1 MKGILGNCL
10 STVEY
15 SAQTLKCTISSE
27 ILRNEGDGHLTA
39 DVPAHGPSPSNCP
52 HYSAISLEIEPSW
65 STLDLDLLTS
75 YSLPPPLKAAP
86 APGGVYTISSSLFQV
101 RCCALPLT
109 RLIMPR
115 GRKSKLRA
123 RKRRCQSQ
131 EETLDVAAA
140 LSHIN
145 PTITSDGAVS
155 YTRANEGASYQVSP
169 SSRQVQPTIE
179 HLCRHTVERKV
190 VIMVHYLLHKYQ
202 MKEPI
207 KKADM
212 LRNVIQR
219 YKNQFPEILRRAS
232 EHLELVFGLDLRKM
246 DHNRHIYVLVNKL
259 ELTYDERLSDDIG
272 VPTTGI
278 LMTVL
283 GIIFINGNHAT
294 EEQVWEMLNVI
305 GLYAGRNHFIFGEP
319 RRLIT
324 RDMVKQKYL
333 EYRQMPNSD
342 PLHYEFLWGP
352 RSHAE
357 TSKMKVLEFV
367 AKICDTTPS
376 AFPSCFEEAVKDEE
390 ERAQARVAARAQI
403 SAMAQARARAI
414 SSISS
419 SPK

>member
-1 MKGILGNCL
+1 
-10 STVEY
+10 
-15 SAQTLKCTISSE
+15 
-27 ILRNEGDGHLTA
+27 
-39 DVPAHGPSPSNCP
+39 
-52 HYSAISLEIEPSW
+52 
-65 STLDLDLLTS
+65 
-75 YSLPPPLKAAP
+75 
-86 APGGVYTISSSLFQV
+86 
-101 RCCALPLT
+101 
-109 RLIMPR
+109 MPR

-123 RKRRCQSQ
+123 HKRRCQSQ
-131 EETLDVAAA
+131 EETLDVAGDQATAAVEEEPTSYSSHRLPAA

-179 HLCRHTVERKV
+179 HLRRHTVERKV

-219 YKNQFPEILRRAS
+219 YKNQFSEILRRAS